1 MLRRRSALASLLVL
15 GGGAPSAWATNAADG
30 SALLQRVRERALQD
44 TRAWEIV
51 TALTTEV
58 GARVAGS
65 PNDAKAVQWALA
77 QAQALGL
84 ANVRAEPVPLRVW
97 QRGPAQARIT
107 APHAHPLVITAL
119 GNSVGTGSTGIEAEI
134 AYYADFTAL
143 KADTSDKA
151 LGRIVFIDQKT
162 ERSRDGRGYG
172 QAVVARVAGA
182 VEAARRGAVAV
193 AIRSI
198 GTDRDRIAHT
208 GAMRYDPQVRQIPA
222 LAVSTPDAD
231 LIARLAVRGVVK
243 MHVALQAQSDVV
255 ATSANVIAELQGSDV
270 ADEIVLLGAHLDSWD
285 VGQGALDD
293 GAGVAIVLA
302 AAHHIAALAVKPRR
316 TIRVVLF
323 ANEEN
328 GFDGANAYAER
339 YAHQTHQFVS
349 ESDFGAGRIW
359 RLRTRLRADAL
370 PAVDELAAALAP
382 LGIERPATGANE
394 GSPGPDA
401 GVLMRRHKWPAIELT
416 QDGTNYF
423 DVHHTDNDTL
433 DKIDPATLPQNVAAW
448 ATSAWWAA
456 NTPQRFGPL

>member
-1 MLRRRSALASLLVL
+1 MLRRRSALGSVLLL
-15 GGGAPSAWATNAADG
+15 GGGRSAWATSPQEG
-30 SALLQRVRERALQD
+30 SAVLPRLRERALQD
-44 TRAWEIV
+44 TRAFEIV

-58 GARVAGS
+58 GARLAGS

-77 QAQALGL
+77 QSQALAL

-107 APHAHPLVITAL
+107 APHAHPLVMTAL

-134 AYYADFTAL
+134 AYYADFNAL
-143 KADTSDKA
+143 KADTSERA

-162 ERSRDGRGYG
+162 ERSLDGRGYG
-172 QAVVARVAGA
+172 QAVVARLAGA

-208 GAMRYDPQVRQIPA
+208 GAMRYDAQVRQIPA

-231 LIARLAVRGVVK
+231 LIARLAARGAVK
-243 MHVALQAQSDVV
+243 MHVALQTQSDVA
-255 ATSANVIAELQGSDV
+255 ATSANVITEVPGSDL
-270 ADEIVLLGAHLDSWD
+270 ADEVVLLSAHLDSWD

-302 AAHHIAALAVKPRR
+302 AAHHIAALNVKPRR
-316 TIRVVLF
+316 TIRVALF

-339 YAHQTHQFVS
+339 YANQTHQFVS

-359 RLRTRLRADAL
+359 RLRTRLRPEAL

-401 GVLMRRHKWPAIELT
+401 GVLMRRHKWPAVELT

-433 DKIDPATLPQNVAAW
+433 DKIDPAALPYNVAAW
-448 ATSAWWAA
+448 AVTAWWAA